1 MTTGFSKL
9 GLGEEEASAAEEEV
23 RVAVELPRKPCG
35 MYLLVVLVDA
45 STVAEVRMLEE

>member
-9 GLGEEEASAAEEEV
+9 GLGEEEASAAEVEV
-23 RVAVELPRKPCG
+23 RVAVELPRNPCG